1 MESINLCQE
10 LVKAMEKQGFSEKSI
25 NTIKSSSY
33 YIDAYD
39 KGQDVQRTMLTMLF
53 FNLTMYQ
60 KEPIPRNIR
69 IGMNVANTAPA
80 WFDDIN
86 TVVLPFLRVNETVFF
101 P

>member
-1 MESINLCQE
+1 METFNLCQE

-25 NTIKSSSY
+25 STVKSSSH
-33 YIDAYD
+33 YIEAYD

-60 KEPIPRNIR
+60 QEPIPRNIR
-69 IGMNVANTAPA
+69 IAMNVATSAPA

-86 TVVLPFLRVNETVFF
+86 TVVLPFLRANETVFF